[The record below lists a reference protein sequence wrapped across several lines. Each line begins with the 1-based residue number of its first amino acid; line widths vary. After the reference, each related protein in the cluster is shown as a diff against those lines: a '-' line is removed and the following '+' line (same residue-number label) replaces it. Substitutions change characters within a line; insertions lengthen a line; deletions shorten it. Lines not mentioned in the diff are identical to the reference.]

1 MMEEARSIEVSAP
14 DTEAAIR
21 QGLAQLGVERDRA
34 EITIISEGSR
44 GLLGIGARPAV
55 VRISLKPAPP
65 TAAPVRQP
73 EAGPPSPPAWPSPPS
88 PVPPVGEA
96 KEEATRPVD
105 TALLSPV
112 TMEEEEA
119 EAAVMAE
126 PVEPAVAE
134 RVARETLTELL
145 AQMKVPGRIE
155 ARWVEPT
162 EPEGVRT
169 LVLDVFGE
177 DLGVLIGRRGE
188 TLDALQFIT
197 RLIVSREL
205 QRRVNLV
212 VDVANYRVRREQ
224 TLRQLAQR
232 LALQAVQRRRIV
244 SLEPMPAHERRIVHM
259 ALRNHPQVITESVG
273 EGDERRVTIIP
284 RELRRGR
291 KSSTG

>member
-1 MMEEARSIEVSAP
+1 MEEARSIEVSAP
-14 DTEAAIR
+14 DIETAIR
-21 QGLAQLGVERDRA
+21 QGLAQLGVEREQA

-44 GLLGIGARPAV
+44 GILGIGARPAI
-55 VRISLKPAPP
+55 VRLSLKPAPLTP
-65 TAAPVRQP
+65 APARQP
-73 EAGPPSPPAWPSPPS
+73 EAVPTSPPVRPSPPPP
-88 PVPPVGEA
+88 PPTLGEA
-96 KEEATRPVD
+96 EAEETRPVD

-112 TMEEEEA
+112 VMEEEEEA
-119 EAAVMAE
+119 EVAVVAE
-126 PVEPAVAE
+126 PVESALAE
-134 RVARETLTELL
+134 RVARETLAELL
-145 AQMKVPGRIE
+145 AQMKIPCRIE
-155 ARWVEPT
+155 VRWVEPT
-162 EPEGVRT
+162 EPEGMRT
-169 LVLDVFGE
+169 LVLDVSGE

-224 TLRQLAQR
+224 ALRQLAQR
-232 LALQAVQRRRIV
+232 LAVQAAQRRRIV

-291 KSSTG
+291 KGTP

>member
-1 MMEEARSIEVSAP
+1 MEEARSIEVSAP

-21 QGLAQLGVERDRA
+21 QGLAQLGVERDQA

-65 TAAPVRQP
+65 TAAPVRRP
-73 EAGPPSPPAWPSPPS
+73 EAVPPSPLARPSPPS
-88 PVPPVGEA
+88 PAPTVGEA

-112 TMEEEEA
+112 TMEEEEEA
-119 EAAVMAE
+119 EVAVMAE

-224 TLRQLAQR
+224 ALRQLAQR